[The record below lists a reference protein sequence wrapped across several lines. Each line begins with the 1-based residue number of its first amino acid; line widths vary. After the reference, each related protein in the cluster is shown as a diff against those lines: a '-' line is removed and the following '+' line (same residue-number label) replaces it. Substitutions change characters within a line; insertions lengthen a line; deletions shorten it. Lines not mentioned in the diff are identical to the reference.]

1 MAKELN
7 YKEKLNEIIGLLE
20 KEKEIVIST
29 VNGNKVAARTVYFV
43 FYNYCIY
50 FVTSKSYEK
59 YKQIEKNSN
68 VALCF
73 FNISMEGVA
82 IIKGHPELEENKK
95 VFDYCLSKCPEMK
108 KYGKYKN
115 TVFIE
120 IKINKIEMWKGG
132 REYININ
139 EKTAYRI
146 G

>member
-1 MAKELN
+1 MAKELD
-7 YKEKLNEIIGLLE
+7 YEEKLYEIKDILE

-29 VNGNKVAARTVYFV
+29 ANGNKVAARTVYFV
-43 FYNYCIY
+43 YYNNSIY

-59 YKQIEKNSN
+59 FKQIEKNSN
-68 VALCF
+68 VALCS
-73 FNISMEGVA
+73 FNISIEGVA
-82 IIKGHPELEENKK
+82 VNKGHPESKENKK

-115 TVFIE
+115 TVLIE